1 MPLASESPQTPQ
13 TAGGRLTPVPPGA
26 NAQPQAPV
34 KTRYRQ
40 CNRSLRVEYAEL
52 GNRKDIQFLFSLF
65 WAYMHLEYVHI
76 HVTLAIISIVT
87 SDPITLGLGLILPR
101 IQSGQTAG
109 GRPTSVPLGAGAQ
122 PQAPV

>member
-65 WAYMHLEYVHI
+65 WAYMHLEYVASMLH
-76 HVTLAIISIVT
+76 
-87 SDPITLGLGLILPR
+87 LPLL
-101 IQSGQTAG
+101 
-109 GRPTSVPLGAGAQ
+109 V
-122 PQAPV
+122 